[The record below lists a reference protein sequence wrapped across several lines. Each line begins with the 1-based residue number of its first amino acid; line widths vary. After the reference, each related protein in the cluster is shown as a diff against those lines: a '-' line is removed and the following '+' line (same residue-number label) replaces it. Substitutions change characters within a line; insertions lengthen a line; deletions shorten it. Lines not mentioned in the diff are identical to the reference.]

1 MANLLTR
8 STSFI
13 TDYTYELQKQIL
25 DSDFASIDFETT
37 GLTATSIPI
46 AMRKATPIGHMTYG
60 KYKMLFPE
68 CTINCALRARIF
80 SVGLD
85 NGEVLVFDLDKME
98 INNKISLII
107 DSINDKVIIGHN
119 LVFDLGWAVEI
130 AGHDLHPK
138 LVIDTMLLAR
148 VLRPGITFKIH
159 EEAAK
164 GDEDCLDIL
173 QNIDHNN
180 PVSLASLAAAHG
192 LGSMDKAYQKPA
204 NWCLSVL
211 SNEHFDYV
219 KSDVLVPV
227 QIYKIIVD
235 YTDDSMSFNDTIE
248 QLLFKMDFESAGGCY
263 NRIYQHV
270 PLALAKMSQ
279 RGIPIHIPTLNNVEL
294 DRQNKLQ
301 PLVDDLIRLIPAME
315 TCREKLEDQK
325 PGVNAALKEVL
336 RAYAS
341 GHGFTLSENEKGE
354 LIIESKNVKLNGAS
368 KLEGWVAWDKLQACK
383 KTIGSC
389 NSFRGVSREDLDNP
403 EFRRL
408 VPTMSTITVTLRI
421 KSGQPNVQNLQR
433 AERGLADE
441 LQFRSIV
448 RAPEGYSLVIND
460 YSQVELRL
468 AAALSIRA
476 LNQAK
481 DIIDG
486 VNKEAPPWVRQALV
500 RGANFQIPLNIEADG
515 FAGFSNKFSQSYRT
529 VLQKGTLMADAFRCG
544 IDPHLLTGLNMAI
557 TQGNFDIGGIAPM
570 DYLKSLSKAES
581 KELTKTK
588 LKSQRNSAKAPNF
601 GLLYGM
607 QTKGLWGAGITN
619 YGLDWTMEEAEAAR
633 EAWFK
638 LYPEIAFWQD
648 FTRVACVQKASDA
661 VDRHVRNKYKK
672 VLETRPVRVGF
683 SHTLS
688 GRPVVAELSREVTNY
703 SDQGSSADM
712 MLESIVTLDER
723 FRDCV
728 MNTIHDEIILLV
740 RDEDAEDACFALK
753 KAMIDAEDRVLSPY
767 GIPSEADPD
776 VVKFWRKV
784 D

>member
-1 MANLLTR
+1 
-8 STSFI
+8 
-13 TDYTYELQKQIL
+13 
-25 DSDFASIDFETT
+25 
-37 GLTATSIPI
+37 
-46 AMRKATPIGHMTYG
+46 
-60 KYKMLFPE
+60 
-68 CTINCALRARIF
+68 
-80 SVGLD
+80 
-85 NGEVLVFDLDKME
+85 
-98 INNKISLII
+98 
-107 DSINDKVIIGHN
+107 
-119 LVFDLGWAVEI
+119 
-130 AGHDLHPK
+130 
-138 LVIDTMLLAR
+138 
-148 VLRPGITFKIH
+148 
-159 EEAAK
+159 
-164 GDEDCLDIL
+164 
-173 QNIDHNN
+173 
-180 PVSLASLAAAHG
+180 
-192 LGSMDKAYQKPA
+192 
-204 NWCLSVL
+204 
-211 SNEHFDYV
+211 
-219 KSDVLVPV
+219 
-227 QIYKIIVD
+227 
-235 YTDDSMSFNDTIE
+235 
-248 QLLFKMDFESAGGCY
+248 
-263 NRIYQHV
+263 
-270 PLALAKMSQ
+270 
-279 RGIPIHIPTLNNVEL
+279 
-294 DRQNKLQ
+294 
-301 PLVDDLIRLIPAME
+301 
-315 TCREKLEDQK
+315 
-325 PGVNAALKEVL
+325 
-336 RAYAS
+336 
-341 GHGFTLSENEKGE
+341 
-354 LIIESKNVKLNGAS
+354 
-368 KLEGWVAWDKLQACK
+368 
-383 KTIGSC
+383 
-389 NSFRGVSREDLDNP
+389 
-403 EFRRL
+403 
-408 VPTMSTITVTLRI
+408 
-421 KSGQPNVQNLQR
+421 VQNLQR